1 MNMNPNNRDVT
12 DEDIGRRAVEIRRER
27 AVERALER
35 LRKGVAEDWRRLTV
49 RDVERL
55 RWALGELWEY
65 VPHSQWDD
73 LRFSSRNYHDVQA
86 LLEMAA
92 ELTQTHTE
100 GPILDRMASALQ

>member
-1 MNMNPNNRDVT
+1 MNPNNRDVT

-73 LRFSSRNYHDVQA
+73 LHFSTRDYQDVQG
-86 LLEMAA
+86 LLAMAT
-92 ELTQTHTE
+92 ELAATHTE
-100 GPILDRMASALQ
+100 GPILDRMALALE

>member
-1 MNMNPNNRDVT
+1 MNPNNRDVT

-35 LRKGVAEDWRRLTV
+35 LRKGLGEDWRRLTV

-73 LRFSSRNYHDVQA
+73 LRFSSRNHQDVKA
-86 LLEMAA
+86 LLEMAT
-92 ELTQTHTE
+92 ELSQTHTE
-100 GPILDRMASALQ
+100 SPILDRMAIALT

>member
-1 MNMNPNNRDVT
+1 VNMNPNNRDVT

-35 LRKGVAEDWRRLTV
+35 LRKGVAADWRRLTV

-55 RWALGELWEY
+55 RWALGELWGY
-65 VPHSQWDD
+65 VPHSEWDD
-73 LRFSSRNYHDVQA
+73 LHFSSRNYHDVHG

-92 ELTQTHTE
+92 ELAQTHTE
-100 GPILDRMASALQ
+100 GPILDRMAAALQ